1 MARKGWRLEEEKL
14 LIENYHTKTIAELI
28 ELFKKLDRPRN
39 QDSINAKIKRLKAE
53 GRLEGGKTED
63 TVTRSLTQR

>member
-1 MARKGWRLEEEKL
+1 MSIRKGWKIPEERL
-14 LIENYHTKTIAELI
+14 LIENYHTKTIAELVEI
-28 ELFKKLDRPRN
+28 LDRN

-63 TVTRSLTQR
+63 TVQRSLTQRKTK